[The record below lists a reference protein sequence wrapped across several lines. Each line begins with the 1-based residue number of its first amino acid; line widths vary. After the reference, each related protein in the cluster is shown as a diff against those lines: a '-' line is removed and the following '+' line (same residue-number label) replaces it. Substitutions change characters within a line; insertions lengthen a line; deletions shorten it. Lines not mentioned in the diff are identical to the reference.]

1 MQVRKNTIISLFIAA
16 LITRCTSVVP
26 GDMME
31 IFRPAR
37 EKTQRADRQPGD
49 QNDRICSCHFK
60 DGKKEGDSAYFAW
73 NEGKAMDFS
82 DPECTKRRKKLKSE
96 ESLSSSQMDQ
106 LQIPQAPKCQY
117 QEKLISEHN
126 YSVSCTFNC
135 TQEMQRLS
143 TEIQLEKELLAL
155 KIESSK
161 RKPISIHD
169 IKYNEEKV
177 SDQQGHFLYIKRKWR
192 LPTHPMYFVGQ
203 FSVHCS
209 HQYIQISSPAQTS
222 FTPLNC
228 AGSSKVSSFEMVT
241 VSNTLKSQDSNFIH
255 VHR

>member
-1 MQVRKNTIISLFIAA
+1 
-16 LITRCTSVVP
+16 
-26 GDMME
+26 
-31 IFRPAR
+31 
-37 EKTQRADRQPGD
+37 
-49 QNDRICSCHFK
+49 
-60 DGKKEGDSAYFAW
+60 
-73 NEGKAMDFS
+73 MDFS

-126 YSVSCTFNC
+126 YSASCTFNC

-177 SDQQGHFLYIKRKWR
+177 SDQQGHFLYIRRKWR
-192 LPTHPMYFVGQ
+192 LPTQPMYFVGQ

-209 HQYIQISSPAQTS
+209 HQYSQISSPAQTS

-228 AGSSKVSSFEMVT
+228 AGSRSLPKSFEDFSSARASMDANET
-241 VSNTLKSQDSNFIH
+241 TQDIPTHMDNQAMAYKNSRGTKLSVKKFKPELSFPS
-255 VHR
+255 VLE

>member
-1 MQVRKNTIISLFIAA
+1 MTQQKSKDNFHWLE
-16 LITRCTSVVP
+16 ITKVAEASGKPCR
-26 GDMME
+26 
-31 IFRPAR
+31 
-37 EKTQRADRQPGD
+37 RADRQPGD
-49 QNDRICSCHFK
+49 QNDSICSCHFK
-60 DGKKEGDSAYFAW
+60 DGKKEGDPAYFAW

-126 YSVSCTFNC
+126 YSASCTFNC

-177 SDQQGHFLYIKRKWR
+177 SDQQGHFLYLRRKWR

-209 HQYIQISSPAQTS
+209 FLPNS
-222 FTPLNC
+222 
-228 AGSSKVSSFEMVT
+228 G
-241 VSNTLKSQDSNFIH
+241 
-255 VHR
+255 